1 MAWKAPW
8 QPEPDPLRRR
18 ARGLDDEEKEVADK
32 LAALRSQLDAI
43 KNPPPPAPK
52 ETVWRPP
59 NAAASGA
66 RPVPAARRDGR
77 EDRTAR
83 VHSAQR
89 RRDRTRFILLAVL
102 FVILLAWVV
111 RHL

>member
-18 ARGLDDEEKEVADK
+18 ARGLDDEEKEIADQ
-32 LAALRSQLDAI
+32 LARLRGQLDAI

-52 ETVWRPP
+52 ETVWRAP
-59 NAAASGA
+59 NADASGA

-77 EDRTAR
+77 AERPGR

-89 RRDRTRFILLAVL
+89 RRDRTTFILLAVVFL
-102 FVILLAWVV
+102 ILLAWVI
-111 RHL
+111 RHI